1 MLRRG
6 KRPTPEGTILTYQAY
21 EVRRSVTSPVYRTA
35 ALVGDM
41 VSRLPQPAGASLP
54 IRLLSAWS
62 QTVSALQVTHARP
75 AFGIDS
81 VEVAGETITVSEDT
95 VFSTPFASLLRF
107 AKPVGADQPRVLI
120 LPGLAGHF
128 ATLVRDTVATMLPD
142 HDVYVADWHN
152 ARDVPVDAGRFGLDE
167 FTEHIMVFL
176 REIGPGTHLVA
187 ICQPCAA
194 ALAAAAL
201 MAEDRHP
208 AEPRSLVLMSGPVDA
223 RVNPG
228 AINRYS
234 DLYPAGILERSVI
247 TTVPKPYA
255 GHGRRVYPGF
265 LQLAGFMGLDPAR
278 HASAFA
284 RFFLDIAAG
293 REPSERTRPFY
304 EEFFAVLDI
313 AAEFYLDTARMIFRD
328 HDLARGELRWRGRR
342 VDPSVIRSA
351 LLSVEGENDEL
362 CPPGQTRAAHALC
375 TGIPAGRKRHHL
387 QKSVGHYGVFNGS
400 NFRREIYP
408 QIRGFIAEMSS
419 ADYDEHGREP

>member
-1 MLRRG
+1 M
-6 KRPTPEGTILTYQAY
+6 
-21 EVRRSVTSPVYRTA
+21 TSPVYRTA
-35 ALVGDM
+35 ALVGDV
-41 VSRLPQPAGASLP
+41 VSRLPQPADASLP

-81 VEVAGETITVSEDT
+81 VNVAGETVTVSEDT
-95 VFSTPFASLLRF
+95 VFSTPFASLIRF
-107 AKPVGADQPRVLI
+107 AKPAGADQPRVLI

-167 FTEHIMVFL
+167 FIEHIMVFL

-194 ALAAAAL
+194 AVAAAAL
-201 MAEDRHP
+201 MAEDRDP
-208 AEPRSLVLMSGPVDA
+208 AEPRSLVLMSGLVDA

-228 AINRYS
+228 PINRYT
-234 DLYPAGILERSVI
+234 DLYPAGILQRSVI
-247 TTVPKPYA
+247 TAVPKPYA

-265 LQLAGFMGLDPAR
+265 LQLAGFIGLAPTR

-284 RFFLDIAAG
+284 TFFLDIAAG
-293 REPSERTRPFY
+293 KEPSDRTRPFY

-313 AAEFYLDTARMIFRD
+313 AAEFYLDTARAIFRD
-328 HDLARGELRWRGRR
+328 HDLARGELCWRGRR
-342 VDPSVIRSA
+342 VDPSVVESA
-351 LLSVEGENDEL
+351 LLTVEAEKDEL
-362 CPPGQTRAAHALC
+362 CPPGQTWAAHALC
-375 TGIPAGRKRHHL
+375 TGISAGRKRHHL
-387 QKSVGHYGVFNGS
+387 QESVGHYGVFSGA

-419 ADYDEHGREP
+419 ADDEADREP